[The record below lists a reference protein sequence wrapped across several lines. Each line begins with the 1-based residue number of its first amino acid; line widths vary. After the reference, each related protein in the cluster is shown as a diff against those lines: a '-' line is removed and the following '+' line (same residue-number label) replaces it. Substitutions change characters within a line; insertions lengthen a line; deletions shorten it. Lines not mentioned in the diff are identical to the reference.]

1 MDVRPQDL
9 EIAQRY
15 KLLIGCIVPRPIAL
29 VSTVSPAGAPNLA
42 PFSFFNGVGSN
53 PMTLVFCP
61 GNTADGSEKDTLRN
75 AKLSEEGGVG
85 EFVVNLAREDYVR
98 RMVAAAEAL
107 PRGESEFE
115 AVGLTPVP
123 STLVEAPRVGES
135 PVAFECRTL
144 RVIRTNPGQP
154 AGGNLV
160 LGEVVFV
167 HVADELLNERMQV
180 DPERLRAVGR
190 MGGIGYSTTRDR
202 FEIPRGLAA
211 LDVADPF
218 ADP

>member
-9 EIAQRY
+9 DIAERY

-29 VSTVSPAGAPNLA
+29 VSTVSPEGAPNLA

-53 PMTLVFCP
+53 PMTLLFCP
-61 GNTADGSEKDTLRN
+61 GNTADGGEKDTLRN
-75 AKLSEEGGVG
+75 AKPVEEGGVG

-98 RMVAAAEAL
+98 RMVAAAATL
-107 PRGESEFE
+107 PPGDSEFE
-115 AVGLTPVP
+115 AVGLSAVP
-123 STLVEAPRVGES
+123 STVVRPPRVGES

-144 RVIRTNPGQP
+144 QVIRTNPGRP

-160 LGEVVFV
+160 LGEVVFL
-167 HVADELLNERMQV
+167 HVADDLLNERMHV

-202 FEIPRGLAA
+202 FEIPRGLGA
-211 LDVADPF
+211 LDVDDPF
-218 ADP
+218 ADR